1 METDEIVKQT
11 PVKSC
16 ADPLFHQIQR
26 LLALARSRR
35 FLPEARWPVEKEME
49 FYRRV
54 KRRVDRTTAQHPLL
68 GAGSVLQYMATVIY
82 SERGR
87 DPDRAAT
94 MLAILGI
101 LESIEYSEAIS
112 PKSMLWAGS
121 SIYSRQF
128 RSDRDDEELI
138 IAMAEDTMQ
147 YLDTPAGEEQQE
159 SLAEYAMACHLRKQL
174 QECEACFPTFKELL
188 LSLPPAMIPTREPRP
203 GTNTPNLEWMKRVY
217 ALLRRHYMQHGC
229 VPEFPEVIRAFDL
242 DLAGCE
248 YPLSFYIWVKTR
260 ELYEM
265 IAQANREVSAGVET
279 ERGSPHET
287 IG

>member
-1 METDEIVKQT
+1 METDEIVKQASLK
-11 PVKSC
+11 PY

-26 LLALARSRR
+26 LLALARSRC
-35 FLPEARWPVEKEME
+35 FLPEARWPVDREME
-49 FYRRV
+49 LYRRV
-54 KRRVDRTTAQHPLL
+54 KRRVDGTTAQHPFR
-68 GAGSVLQYMATVIY
+68 GAGSVLQSMATVVH
-82 SERGR
+82 SEGRR
-87 DPDRAAT
+87 DPDWAAT
-94 MLAILGI
+94 VLAILGI
-101 LESIEYSEAIS
+101 LESIEYSDAVS
-112 PKSMLWAGS
+112 RKSMLWAGS

-159 SLAEYAMACHLRKQL
+159 SLAEYAMACLLRKQL

-188 LSLPPAMIPTREPRP
+188 LSLPPAMMPTREPRP

-229 VPEFPEVIRAFDL
+229 VPEFSEVIRAFGL

-248 YPLSFYIWVKTR
+248 YPLSFYIWAKTR

-265 IAQANREVSAGVET
+265 IDGASREGSVGVEV
-279 ERGSPHET
+279 EDESSL
-287 IG
+287 

>member
-1 METDEIVKQT
+1 METDEIVKQASLK
-11 PVKSC
+11 PY

-35 FLPEARWPVEKEME
+35 FLPEARWPVDREME
-49 FYRRV
+49 FYRQV
-54 KRRVDRTTAQHPLL
+54 KRRVDRTTAQHPFP

-87 DPDRAAT
+87 DPDWAAT
-94 MLAILGI
+94 VLAILGI
-101 LESIEYSEAIS
+101 LESIEYSEAVS

-159 SLAEYAMACHLRKQL
+159 SLAEYAMACLLRKKL

-260 ELYEM
+260 GLHEM
-265 IAQANREVSAGVET
+265 IAGASREGSVGVKT
-279 ERGSPHET
+279 EERSSS
-287 IG
+287 

>member
-1 METDEIVKQT
+1 METDEIVKQASLK
-11 PVKSC
+11 PY

-35 FLPEARWPVEKEME
+35 FLPEARWPVDREME
-49 FYRRV
+49 FYRQV
-54 KRRVDRTTAQHPLL
+54 KRRVDRTTAQHPLP

-82 SERGR
+82 SERVR
-87 DPDRAAT
+87 DPDWAAT
-94 MLAILGI
+94 VLAILGI
-101 LESIEYSEAIS
+101 LESIEYSEAVS

-147 YLDTPAGEEQQE
+147 YLDAPTGEEQQE
-159 SLAEYAMACHLRKQL
+159 SLAEYAMACLLRKKL

-188 LSLPPAMIPTREPRP
+188 LSLPPAMIPTRDPRP

-229 VPEFPEVIRAFDL
+229 VPEFPEVIRAFNL

-260 ELYEM
+260 ELYET
-265 IAQANREVSAGVET
+265 IAGASRKEFEVIEAEESVTRE
-279 ERGSPHET
+279 RN
-287 IG
+287 